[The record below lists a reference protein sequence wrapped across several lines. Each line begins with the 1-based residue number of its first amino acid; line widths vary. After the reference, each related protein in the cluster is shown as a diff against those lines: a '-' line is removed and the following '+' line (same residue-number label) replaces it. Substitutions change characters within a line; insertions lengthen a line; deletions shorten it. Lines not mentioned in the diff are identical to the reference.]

1 MDKYQSNAQWP
12 LDVYRGMDG
21 NGISTDTHRTKA
33 DAQAVCD
40 ILRREGFGGER
51 KNFPTAATTGEVVRP
66 LLLVALAYAAG
77 RAHDPKEDE

>member
-51 KNFPTAATTGEVVRP
+51 KNFPIRVWVSEVRP
-66 LLLVALAYAAG
+66 NTQ
-77 RAHDPKEDE
+77 